1 MAVDGSALNLPNSI
15 TMLRILMAPIFVFL
29 LLAYPEQG
37 TWQRFLALVLFVLAI
52 STDGLDGMIAR
63 RTDKVTDLGKFLDPV
78 ADKVLI
84 GGALIA
90 LSVLGEIDW
99 WVTAVILLREVAVT
113 VYRAMVAKN
122 VVLPAS
128 LAGKLKTILQGVA
141 IGVVLAPF
149 EIWFPLWSL
158 FEQFTIYLAVAATVI
173 SGITFFM
180 AARKR

>member
-1 MAVDGSALNLPNSI
+1 LAVDRQALNLPNSI

-29 LLAYPEQG
+29 LLAYPEQA
-37 TWQRFLALVLFVLAI
+37 TWQRFLALFLFVLAI
-52 STDGLDGMIAR
+52 STDGIDGMIAR

-84 GGALIA
+84 GGALVA
-90 LSVLGEIDW
+90 LSILGEIDW
-99 WVTAVILLREVAVT
+99 WVTAVILLRELAVT
-113 VYRAMVAKN
+113 VYRALVAKK

-149 EIWFPLWSL
+149 EVWFPVWSL
-158 FEQFTIYLAVAATVI
+158 FELFTIYLAVAATVI
-173 SGITFFM
+173 SGVSFFV
-180 AARKR
+180 AVRKK